1 MDPLIQE
8 ASISGLIRVIF
19 IVLIIYAVY
28 SLLIRYIIPA
38 LMRKYVNDF
47 QKQFTQQNK
56 RAQEEMNKKKEGEVS
71 IKFVNKDKNN
81 RQHPEDGEYVDYE
94 EIK

>member
-8 ASISGLIRVIF
+8 ASISGVIRMIF

-28 SLLIRYIIPA
+28 SLLIRFIIPA

-56 RAQEEMNKKKEGEVS
+56 REQEEMNKKKEGEVS

-81 RQHPEDGEYVDYE
+81 SQHPEDGEYVDYE

>member
-8 ASISGLIRVIF
+8 ASISGVIRMIF

-28 SLLIRYIIPA
+28 SILIRFIIPA

-47 QKQFTQQNK
+47 QKKFSEENMRSQD
-56 RAQEEMNKKKEGEVS
+56 EMNRKKEGEVS
-71 IKFVNKDKNN
+71 IKFVDKDKDN
-81 RQHPEDGEYVDYE
+81 RQHPDDGEYVDYE

>member
-8 ASISGLIRVIF
+8 ASISGVIRMIF

-28 SLLIRYIIPA
+28 SILIRFIIPA

-56 RAQEEMNKKKEGEVS
+56 REQEEMNKKKEGEVS

-81 RQHPEDGEYVDYE
+81 SQHPEDGEYVDYE